1 MYRKMTI
8 TERFLRYVTIFSESK
23 EGSDAV
29 PSTGCQ
35 FDLANVLADD
45 MRELGLC
52 NVRVTDNCF
61 VYAELPA
68 TPGCE
73 DLPCMGLIAHMDTT
87 PQFSGKDI
95 KPQIIENYN
104 GGEVLLAGSGDVLT
118 PAQFP
123 GLKELAGKTLI
134 TTDGTTLLGADD
146 KAGIAEILCACEAV
160 MKEGKPHGRI
170 AIAFTPDEEVGLGVQ
185 QFDVPGFGADYAFT
199 VDGGEVGG
207 LAYENFNA
215 CAAHVAFRGLSV
227 HPGSS
232 KDTMINA
239 CLLAMEF
246 NSMLPSCETP
256 RDTEGYEGFFHLM
269 EMKGDES
276 HAELVY
282 IVRDHDAARF
292 DGRKAQLKHI
302 EKIMNH
308 RWGEGTVTV
317 ELREQYRNMREK
329 IEPVIHI
336 IDQARKAMEAVGM
349 NPFEEAIRGGTDGAQ
364 LCYMGLPCPNL
375 CTGGHACHGPFEHI
389 AVEDMELCT
398 RMLAELIC
406 SVK

>member
-1 MYRKMTI
+1 MTI
-8 TERFLRYVTIFSESK
+8 MERFLRYVAINTESC
-23 EGSDAV
+23 EGVETV
-29 PSTGCQ
+29 PSSQRQ
-35 FDLANVLADD
+35 FDLAHVLADD
-45 MRELGLC
+45 MREIGLS

-73 DLPCMGLIAHMDTT
+73 HLPCMGLIAHMDTT
-87 PQFSGKDI
+87 PQYSGADI
-95 KPQIIENYN
+95 KPQIIHNYD
-104 GGEVLLAGSGDVLT
+104 GGDITLAGTGTILS
-118 PAQFP
+118 PSQFP
-123 GLKELAGKTLI
+123 GMKELVGKTLI

-146 KAGIAEILCACEAV
+146 KAGIVEILCACEAV
-160 MKEGKPHGRI
+160 MKEGKPHGKI

-185 QFDVPGFGADYAFT
+185 QFDVAGFGADYAYT
-199 VDGGEVGG
+199 MDGGEVGG

-215 CAAHVAFRGLSV
+215 CGAMVEFHGLSV

-246 NSMLPSCETP
+246 NAMLPSAEIP
-256 RDTEGYEGFFHLM
+256 RETEGYEGFFHLM
-269 EMKGDES
+269 HMEGDETS
-276 HAELVY
+276 AKLVY
-282 IVRDHDAARF
+282 IIRDHDAARF
-292 DGRKAQLKHI
+292 DGRKAQMKHI

-317 ELREQYRNMREK
+317 HLRDQYRNMREK

-336 IDQARKAMEAVGM
+336 IDAARKAMEAVGM
-349 NPFEEAIRGGTDGAQ
+349 QPFDEAIRGGTDGAQ

-375 CTGGHACHGPFEHI
+375 CTGGHAFHGPYEHI

-398 RMLAELIC
+398 RMLVELIYGRG
-406 SVK
+406 

>member
-1 MYRKMTI
+1 MTI
-8 TERFLRYVTIFSESK
+8 MERFLRYVAINTESC
-23 EGSDAV
+23 EGVETV
-29 PSTGCQ
+29 PSSQRQ

-45 MRELGLC
+45 MRELGLS

-87 PQFSGKDI
+87 PQFSGADI
-95 KPQIIENYN
+95 KPQIIDNYD
-104 GGEVLLAGSGDVLT
+104 GGDVVLSGT
-118 PAQFP
+118 GTILSPSQFP
-123 GLKELAGKTLI
+123 GMKKLVGKTLI

-146 KAGIAEILCACEAV
+146 KAGIVEILAACETV
-160 MKEGKPHGRI
+160 MKEGKPHGKI

-185 QFDVPGFGADYAFT
+185 QFDVAGFGADYAYT
-199 VDGGEVGG
+199 MDGGEVGG

-215 CAAHVAFRGLSV
+215 CGAMVEFHGLSV

-246 NSMLPSCETP
+246 NSMLPSAEIP
-256 RDTEGYEGFFHLM
+256 RETEGYEGFFHLM
-269 EMKGDES
+269 HMEGDES
-276 HAELVY
+276 SAKLIY
-282 IVRDHDAARF
+282 IIRDHDAARF
-292 DGRKAQLKHI
+292 DGRKAQMKHI

-317 ELREQYRNMREK
+317 HLRDQYRNMREK

-336 IDQARKAMEAVGM
+336 IDAARKAMEAVGM
-349 NPFEEAIRGGTDGAQ
+349 QPFDEAIRGGTDGAQ

-375 CTGGHACHGPFEHI
+375 CTGGHAFHGPYEHI
-389 AVEDMELCT
+389 AVEDMEQCT
-398 RMLAELIC
+398 RMLVELIC
-406 SVK
+406 RG